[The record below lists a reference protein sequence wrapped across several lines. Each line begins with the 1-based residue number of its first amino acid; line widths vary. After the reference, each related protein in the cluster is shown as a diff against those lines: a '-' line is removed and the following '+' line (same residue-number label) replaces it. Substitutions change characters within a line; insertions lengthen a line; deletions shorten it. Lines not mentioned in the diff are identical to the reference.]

1 MKTLSVYIH
10 IPFCVHK
17 CNYCDFL
24 SAPATEAARKQYV
37 EALKREI
44 MQESLQYKE
53 YSVDTVFFGGGTPS
67 ILKGE
72 EIAECME
79 TLRQYY
85 QVSPDAEVT
94 LEMNPGT
101 ADRNKLQILKKA
113 GINRLSLGLQS
124 TEDSLLRILGRI
136 HTYEEFLQVYQDARE
151 LGFDNINIDLMSSL
165 HGQSIQ
171 DWEKTL
177 KKVLALE
184 PEHISAYSL
193 ILEEGTPMGDHPD
206 RYPPIP
212 EEEAD
217 RCMYHLTREL
227 MAQNGYDRY
236 EISNYAKNGRLC
248 RHNAVYW
255 TRGNYVGFGLG
266 ASSMVENCRWKNT
279 ENMEQYLQFN
289 SQEQSVKED
298 CHELD
303 IKECMEEFMF
313 LGLRMMQGVSVS
325 EFQILYGHT
334 IEEVYGSVLNK
345 WQNTGYLIRQNGY
358 IRLTEKGID
367 VSNVIMADFLL
378 D

>member
-24 SAPATEAARKQYV
+24 SASATEAARKQYV

-85 QVSPDAEVT
+85 QVSPDEEVT

-151 LGFDNINIDLMSSL
+151 LGFDNINIDLMS
-165 HGQSIQ
+165 
-171 DWEKTL
+171 
-177 KKVLALE
+177 
-184 PEHISAYSL
+184 
-193 ILEEGTPMGDHPD
+193 
-206 RYPPIP
+206 
-212 EEEAD
+212 
-217 RCMYHLTREL
+217 
-227 MAQNGYDRY
+227 
-236 EISNYAKNGRLC
+236 
-248 RHNAVYW
+248 
-255 TRGNYVGFGLG
+255 
-266 ASSMVENCRWKNT
+266 
-279 ENMEQYLQFN
+279 
-289 SQEQSVKED
+289 
-298 CHELD
+298 
-303 IKECMEEFMF
+303 
-313 LGLRMMQGVSVS
+313 
-325 EFQILYGHT
+325 
-334 IEEVYGSVLNK
+334 
-345 WQNTGYLIRQNGY
+345 
-358 IRLTEKGID
+358 
-367 VSNVIMADFLL
+367 
-378 D
+378 

>member
-165 HGQSIQ
+165 PGQSIQ

-184 PEHISAYSL
+184 PEHISFR
-193 ILEEGTPMGDHPD
+193 M
-206 RYPPIP
+206 
-212 EEEAD
+212 
-217 RCMYHLTREL
+217 
-227 MAQNGYDRY
+227 QYDRIVTIKKQEY

-303 IKECMEEFMF
+303 TKECMEEFMF

-325 EFQILYGHT
+325 EFQILYGHL
-334 IEEVYGSVLNK
+334 IEEIYGSVLNK
-345 WQNTGYLIRQNGY
+345 WQNTGYLTRQNGY

>member
-72 EIAECME
+72 EITECME

-165 HGQSIQ
+165 PGQSIQ

-227 MAQNGYDRY
+227 MAQNEYDRY

-248 RHNAVYW
+248 IHNAVYW

-279 ENMEQYLQFN
+279 ENMERYLQFN

-298 CHELD
+298 YHELD
-303 IKECMEEFMF
+303 TKECMEEFMF

-325 EFQILYGHT
+325 EFQILYGHP